1 MITYSIDNDIKIT
14 DNKKPFKPFLKSET
28 VPLSTSIF
36 KSYIREMSEIILN
49 SDNSL
54 LFPYFEETKT
64 YIFTQKREEVDMRKE
79 HANVPGAYSQMN
91 FFANT
96 NTLVYNRSYR
106 KLFEVIVQIG
116 GFSNGIIYSAYIILY
131 LYSRNIILWSC
142 IASIISPKEIN
153 ENLGNVNNKSNNEII
168 HSRIFNRKKEN
179 MKNVNNE
186 VNSSSPPSQLQI
198 NNNNNNNNNLR

>member
-1 MITYSIDNDIKIT
+1 MVTYSIDNDIKIT

-36 KSYIREMSEIILN
+36 KSYIREMSEIRLN

-54 LFPYFEETKT
+54 LFPYYEETKT
-64 YIFTQKREEVDMRKE
+64 YKFTQKREEVDLRKE
-79 HANVPGAYSQMN
+79 HANVPGTYSQMN

-96 NTLVYNRSYR
+96 NTVIYNRSYR
-106 KLFEVIVQIG
+106 KLFEVISQIG

-153 ENLGNVNNKSNNEII
+153 KSLGNVNNKSNNEII
-168 HSRIFNRKKEN
+168 NSKFFNKKKPSIARRLTRIF
-179 MKNVNNE
+179 
-186 VNSSSPPSQLQI
+186 QT
-198 NNNNNNNNNLR
+198 

>member
-1 MITYSIDNDIKIT
+1 MITYSIDNDIT
-14 DNKKPFKPFLKSET
+14 LNDNKKPFKPFLKSEI

-49 SDNSL
+49 SDDSL
-54 LFPYFEETKT
+54 LFPYYEETKT

-106 KLFEVIVQIG
+106 KFFEVVVQIG

-153 ENLGNVNNKSNNEII
+153 ENLGNVNIKSKNEII
-168 HSRIFNRKKEN
+168 HSRIFNKQKEN
-179 MKNVNNE
+179 IKNVNNE
-186 VNSSSPPSQLQI
+186 VNCSSPPSQLQI

>member
-1 MITYSIDNDIKIT
+1 MVTYSIDNDIRLN

-36 KSYIREMSEIILN
+36 KSYIREMSEIRLN
-49 SDNSL
+49 SDDSL
-54 LFPYFEETKT
+54 LFPNYEETKT

-79 HANVPGAYSQMN
+79 HANVPGTYSQMN

-96 NTLVYNRSYR
+96 NTLVYYRSYR
-106 KLFEVIVQIG
+106 KLFEVISQIG

-131 LYSRNIILWSC
+131 LYSRNKILWSC

-153 ENLGNVNNKSNNEII
+153 ENLGNVNIKSNNEII
-168 HSRIFNRKKEN
+168 NSKFFNKKKEN

-186 VNSSSPPSQLQI
+186 VNSIFPSSQLQI

>member
-1 MITYSIDNDIKIT
+1 MITYSIDNDIT
-14 DNKKPFKPFLKSET
+14 LNDNKKPFKPFLKSEI

-153 ENLGNVNNKSNNEII
+153 ENLGNVNIKSKNEII
-168 HSRIFNRKKEN
+168 HSRIFNKQKEN
-179 MKNVNNE
+179 IKNVNNE

>member
-1 MITYSIDNDIKIT
+1 MVTYSIDNNIKIT

-28 VPLSTSIF
+28 SPLSTSIF

-54 LFPYFEETKT
+54 LFPYYEETKT

-79 HANVPGAYSQMN
+79 HANVPGTYSQMN

-96 NTLVYNRSYR
+96 NTVIYNRSYR
-106 KLFEVIVQIG
+106 KLFEVISQIG

-131 LYSRNIILWSC
+131 LYSRNKILWSC

-153 ENLGNVNNKSNNEII
+153 EEMGNINNKLNNEII
-168 HSRIFNRKKEN
+168 HSKFFNRKKEN
-179 MKNVNNE
+179 RINLINE
-186 VNSSSPPSQLQI
+186 VNSIFPPSTI
-198 NNNNNNNNNLR
+198 TY